1 MKLTFKQKMLIT
13 AGALVSG
20 SAMAAADVVST
31 SATAFATQWAT
42 DAATVGG
49 VLIAAAFIAIG
60 FKWVKGMIFN

>member
-1 MKLTFKQKMLIT
+1 MKLTIKQKMLIA

-20 SAMAAADVVST
+20 SAMADVAT
-31 SATAFATQWAT
+31 EATAFATQWAT
-42 DAATVGG
+42 DSATVGG

>member
-1 MKLTFKQKMLIT
+1 MKLTIKQKMLI
-13 AGALVSG
+13 AAAALASG
-20 SAMAAADVVST
+20 SAMADVAT
-31 SATAFATQWAT
+31 EATAFATQWAT